1 MTKGQKESS
10 NIIILDYEMGNLGSI
25 VNMYKHLGINVIAT
39 NEKDKIKEADK
50 IILAGV
56 GSFDHA
62 MQNLADMNLISI
74 LNEKVLMDKMSI
86 LGICL
91 GMQIFG
97 NNSEEGTLQGLGWID
112 ADVIR
117 FNHNDIKLKVPHM
130 GWNTVKPN
138 KTSALIANISDISRY
153 YFVHSYFMHCKESQ
167 DILLTTHYDFD
178 FTSAVK
184 KGNIYGVQ
192 FHPEKSHK
200 YGMNILKNFADL

>member
-1 MTKGQKESS
+1 
-10 NIIILDYEMGNLGSI
+10 
-25 VNMYKHLGINVIAT
+25 
-39 NEKDKIKEADK
+39 
-50 IILAGV
+50 
-56 GSFDHA
+56 
-62 MQNLADMNLISI
+62 
-74 LNEKVLMDKMSI
+74 MDKMSI

-91 GMQIFG
+91 GMQIFC

>member
-1 MTKGQKESS
+1 MPSS
-10 NIIILDYEMGNLGSI
+10 KIIIIDYGMGNLGSI
-25 VNMYKHLGINVIAT
+25 VNMYKYLGINAIST